1 MLKQLFTRSS
11 LFVGSVIM
19 VLIISAS
26 AFGAEELVINGST
39 TVLPIAQKAAEVYM
53 KENPDI
59 SISVSGTGSGDGIKA
74 LIDGTTDIA
83 NASRFIKNTEITK
96 AIDNGVFPVAH
107 RVALDSIAPVVH
119 PENPVSDLT
128 MKQLK
133 GIYMG
138 QIVNWKEVGGDDKE
152 IVVISRD
159 TSSGTYEVWHNLVLE
174 KERVTPK
181 ASLLASNGA
190 VAMAVAKNSYAIGYV
205 GLGYVNKEL
214 KMLNVNGVTPTADT
228 TRGGKYPIARGL
240 FMFTDGWPKGV
251 VLDFINFLVSPRG
264 QKLVDEVKYV
274 PFYSM

>member
-1 MLKQLFTRSS
+1 
-11 LFVGSVIM
+11 
-19 VLIISAS
+19 
-26 AFGAEELVINGST
+26 
-39 TVLPIAQKAAEVYM
+39 
-53 KENPDI
+53 
-59 SISVSGTGSGDGIKA
+59 
-74 LIDGTTDIA
+74 
-83 NASRFIKNTEITK
+83 
-96 AIDNGVFPVAH
+96 
-107 RVALDSIAPVVH
+107 
-119 PENPVSDLT
+119 

-138 QIVNWKEVGGDDKE
+138 QMTNWKEVGGEDKE

-159 TSSGTYEVWHNLVLE
+159 TSSGTYEVWHKLVLE

-205 GLGYVNKEL
+205 GLGYVNKEV
-214 KMLNVNGVTPTADT
+214 KMLNVGGVTPTADT
-228 TRGGKYPIARGL
+228 TRSGEYPIARGL

-264 QKLVDEVKYV
+264 QKLVNEVKYV